1 LKDVYFSFLRKE
13 ILVYRQI
20 TGITSTAI
28 AAKIYNK
35 LLLNSTQPEIEKL
48 LRKNQ
53 NGFQKRRSTTGKF

>member
-1 LKDVYFSFLRKE
+1 
-13 ILVYRQI
+13 VYRQI